1 MWVFMEMHVQTW
13 AHSILGCPGEL
24 LTIAPAEVVVLGAVW
39 AVDGAMVVSVVMQEQ
54 VLERL

>member
-1 MWVFMEMHVQTW
+1 MHVQTW